1 MSIFYKNQ
9 GFKQVDTSK
18 ATVLTCPTD
27 GSIIVKSIY
36 CANNDASSSIVVN
49 MNFVDSS
56 DSNTEYEFFRDDVP
70 AKSQVNA
77 TPQGL
82 NLEAGDAITVQAATG
97 SSKTDNI
104 IKIDCTTIT
113 TWRNTKTNEVF
124 KEKKEGPDIVQDV
137 TVQVSPKGLDM
148 IQKAMN
154 NNDNKSKT

>member
-97 SSKTDNI
+97 SSKIQGLISYALIN
-104 IKIDCTTIT
+104 
-113 TWRNTKTNEVF
+113 RENEN
-124 KEKKEGPDIVQDV
+124 G
-137 TVQVSPKGLDM
+137 
-148 IQKAMN
+148 
-154 NNDNKSKT
+154 